1 MGKMIDERDCILQ
14 FRVSQKEKELIQQRM
29 EDAGVRNRSA
39 FLRKLVMQ
47 GYIICLDL
55 SDTKEIVR
63 LMRIC
68 SNNLNQYAKKANET
82 GSIFIKDINELK
94 DQQEQIWS
102 SIKELLRRLSKIA

>member
-14 FRVSQKEKELIQQRM
+14 FRVSQKEKELIQKKM
-29 EDAGVRNRSA
+29 ENAGIRNRSA

-63 LMRIC
+63 LMRIS

-82 GSIFIKDINELK
+82 GSIYIKDINDLK
-94 DQQEQIWS
+94 NQQAQIWS
-102 SIKELLRRLSKIA
+102 SIKELLKRLSKIA

>member
-14 FRVSQKEKELIQQRM
+14 FRVSQKEKELIQKKM
-29 EDAGVRNRSA
+29 DNAGVRNRSA
-39 FLRKLVMQ
+39 FLRKLIMQ

-63 LMRIC
+63 LMRIS

-82 GSIFIKDINELK
+82 GSIYIKDINDLK
-94 DQQEQIWS
+94 DQQAQIWS
-102 SIKELLRRLSKIA
+102 SIKELLKRLSKIA